1 MFGEL
6 VRLGLR
12 MEADGV
18 SFRWLVVLMTFV
30 VLHFRGRISD
40 VIGTSKDSV

>member
-1 MFGEL
+1 MFGGL
-6 VRLGLR
+6 VRLGLQ

-30 VLHFRGRISD
+30 VSHSRGRILD
-40 VIGTSKDSV
+40 VIGTSEGSV